1 MTLAALAAI
10 LAGTGVLA
18 MKRNL
23 ILLTAA
29 LALSACST
37 TGPIAPPLP
46 PPATSAGLIE
56 GMAAYVAD
64 TGRHMSCSGLS
75 VALMADTAQTQ
86 GRMLALYGSASHAI
100 QPVEVVKARSAG
112 LEPGAAPLN
121 SAGCNALG
129 EFVFNDVQPG
139 LYYLIAHVR
148 REPPSA
154 VGDDFVI
161 LQRVAVQAGEARRV
175 HLAP

>member
-1 MTLAALAAI
+1 MTLAAPAAI
-10 LAGTGVLA
+10 LAGTGALA

-29 LALSACST
+29 LALGACST
-37 TGPIAPPLP
+37 TGPVAPPLP
-46 PPATSAGLIE
+46 PPAPSVGVIE
-56 GMAAYVAD
+56 GMAAFV
-64 TGRHMSCSGLS
+64 TESGRHMSCAGLS

-86 GRMLALYGSASHAI
+86 GRMMTLYGSAAHAI

-112 LEPGAAPLN
+112 LEPGAAPVN

-129 EFVFNDVQPG
+129 AFVFNDVQPG

-161 LQRVAVQAGEARRV
+161 LQRVVVQPGEIHRV

>member
-1 MTLAALAAI
+1 
-10 LAGTGVLA
+10 

-23 ILLTAA
+23 ILLSAA

-37 TGPIAPPLP
+37 TSGPIAPPIA
-46 PPATSAGLIE
+46 PAPSAGLIE
-56 GMAAYVAD
+56 G
-64 TGRHMSCSGLS
+64 TGAFVTESGHHISCSGLS
-75 VALMADTAQTQ
+75 VALMADTAKTQ

-112 LEPGAAPLN
+112 LEPGATPVN

-161 LQRVAVQAGEARRV
+161 LQRVSVQAGEARRV
-175 HLAP
+175 HLGALAATRGG

>member
-1 MTLAALAAI
+1 
-10 LAGTGVLA
+10 

-23 ILLTAA
+23 ILFTAA

-37 TGPIAPPLP
+37 TTVPIAPPLP
-46 PPATSAGLIE
+46 PPAPSAGSIE
-56 GMAAYVAD
+56 GSAAYVTDA
-64 TGRHMSCSGLS
+64 GRNVSCAGLS
-75 VALMADTAQTQ
+75 VALMADTAKTQ
-86 GRMLALYGSASHAI
+86 GRMLALYGSAFHAI

-121 SAGCNALG
+121 SAACDARGDFA
-129 EFVFNDVQPG
+129 FNDLQPG

-148 REPPSA
+148 RLPPGA
-154 VGDDFVI
+154 VPDDFVI
-161 LQRVAVQAGEARRV
+161 LQRVSIRPGEVRQV

>member
-1 MTLAALAAI
+1 
-10 LAGTGVLA
+10 

-23 ILLTAA
+23 ILLAA
-29 LALSACST
+29 GLALSACST
-37 TGPIAPPLP
+37 TPGPIAPLP
-46 PPATSAGLIE
+46 PPAPSAGLIE
-56 GMAAYVAD
+56 GKAAFV
-64 TGRHMSCSGLS
+64 TESGRHMSCSGLS

-86 GRMLALYGSASHAI
+86 GRMLALYGSASHAM
-100 QPVEVVKARSAG
+100 QPVDVVKARSAG
-112 LEPGAAPLN
+112 LEPGAAPIN

-161 LQRVAVQAGEARRV
+161 LQRVAVQAGEARQVR
-175 HLAP
+175 LAP

>member
-1 MTLAALAAI
+1 
-10 LAGTGVLA
+10 

-23 ILLTAA
+23 TLLAAA

-37 TGPIAPPLP
+37 AGPIAPPVP
-46 PPATSAGLIE
+46 TAAPSVGLIE
-56 GMAAYVAD
+56 GTAAYVTE

-86 GRMLALYGSASHAI
+86 SRLLALYGSAAHAI

-112 LEPGAAPLN
+112 LEPGAAPIN

-129 EFVFNDVQPG
+129 AFVFNDVQPG

-175 HLAP
+175 RLAP